1 MKTFVQTIAMIYG
14 VIMACFFCYYMT
26 TGEIK
31 AKKECIDEKG
41 YVIGI
46 LWGCD
51 SISSMRYG
59 TMGGRWWGYVYNSIT
74 WPSIFLAE

>member
-1 MKTFVQTIAMIYG
+1 MRNFVQTIAGIYG
-14 VIMACFFCYYMT
+14 IIMACFFCYFMI
-26 TGEIK
+26 TGEIR

-46 LWGCD
+46 LWTCD
-51 SISSMRYG
+51 SFSPYQ

-74 WPSIFLAE
+74 WPSILFKE